1 MTDTDHMALRLPAP
15 TPGRQPDSGLSL
27 VEILVSVVLLGTV
40 GVALLASLQA
50 TILGSRVGRDHAQ
63 AHEWLQSATEVL
75 VNDVAWADCDDTDSA
90 GSSTSLQNF
99 YETELRA
106 KSTIIPPGWAPA
118 RLVVPIG
125 VEFAGASGAYGSTCL
140 ATEDRQRITIQV
152 QNPDGDIIERV
163 EVVKVP

>member
-1 MTDTDHMALRLPAP
+1 MTDTQHMVSHPPAP
-15 TPGRQPDSGLSL
+15 SPGPQPDSGISL
-27 VEILVSVVLLGTV
+27 IEILVSIVLLGTV

-50 TILGSRVGRDHAQ
+50 TIFGSRLGRDHAQ

-75 VNDVAWADCDDTDSA
+75 VNDVDWADCDDADSA
-90 GSSTSLQNF
+90 GSATSLQNF

-106 KSTIIPPGWAPA
+106 KSTIIPPTWDPA
-118 RLVVPIG
+118 RLVIPIG

-140 ATEDRQRITIQV
+140 PAEDRQRITIQV